1 MPSRLKPVGV
11 HVVLALPPDVAAK
24 AVAGT
29 ASATSI
35 SIMRRFI
42 EVTFRFGREPIGPH
56 LVSRR
61 DYAFALDDP
70 MNYRDPKTTLDRVK
84 RA

>member
-1 MPSRLKPVGV
+1 
-11 HVVLALPPDVAAK
+11 
-24 AVAGT
+24 
-29 ASATSI
+29 
-35 SIMRRFI
+35 MRRFI
-42 EVTFRFGREPIGPH
+42 EVTFRFGREPIGPQF
-56 LVSRR
+56 VSRR